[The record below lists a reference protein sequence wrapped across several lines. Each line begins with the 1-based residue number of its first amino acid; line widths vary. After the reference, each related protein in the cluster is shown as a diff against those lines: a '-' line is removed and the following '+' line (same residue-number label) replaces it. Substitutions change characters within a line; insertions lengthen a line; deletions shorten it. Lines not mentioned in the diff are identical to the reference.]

1 MVTDEVNRDLSV
13 AGARGVVKKTLKRKR
28 AVFAGCT
35 SAEEREA
42 AVKGLEEEMEGL
54 FRYYKEVLGTK
65 VEGMELDECG
75 TSTGMIACLLE
86 ESELPLSKLVECVF
100 ERLKGREGVSVTK
113 ASVKS
118 SVVLLGQRIA
128 YGVLNENA
136 DVLEDESASCLWC
149 WETRDMK
156 MLPKS
161 ARTMLKIRRTC
172 RKKIHE
178 RITAVSGFLSALRHP
193 ESDSGSRTDLMRR
206 AEKLCK
212 VLNEADIRL
221 LVDSIMQKNGTELSQ
236 KEAVKEE
243 RLIAKQL
250 EKNKRELEKEKKRMD
265 RETQKEKSLQEKE
278 QKRLQE
284 EAERRREKE
293 EAEIRKQQKRLQD
306 EAEREQRRREKEDAE
321 LKKQLAVKRQAS
333 LMERFLKKRK
343 TDCINQNDQP
353 SADVSS
359 ASSSV
364 VSSQQAPQSIIQSMD
379 NALAQSIEVSTSNLQ
394 KSHMAS
400 WHKLGQSIRSNKNQH
415 WGLRRKPKTE
425 LIKEIKL
432 SSCKNIVCY
441 NDPSDIKLPN
451 SMEDSG
457 VEDSKN
463 TMDADK
469 SICGNQKGRRRK
481 QLLQFDKSFRPAF
494 YGFWPKKSN
503 LIGPRHPFKKDPD
516 LDYDVDSDEEWE
528 EDEPGES
535 LSDCEKD
542 EEDEP
547 LETGNGK
554 AEEEDESEDGFFVP
568 DGYLSDNEGVQDRL
582 ESDSSAEDF
591 VSSSCQLEESEEFCV
606 LFKHQK
612 HLENLTEQALRK
624 NQPLIISNLMHEKA
638 PMLKADD
645 LSGVQKVEQICLQAL
660 SMCLFPGHS
669 QVEISAGDEIQND
682 NMESCTP
689 NSKAHAALKP
699 AETAISDVDL
709 PKFVSAIQAGSQGM
723 SKIVEGLQQ
732 NFPGVSKSLLKT
744 KVRQLSDFVDN
755 RWQVKTEVLGDLGLA
770 PSEKPSADKGS
781 NKRKRTIATFF
792 SKRCLPPPETTTT
805 NTNPN
810 EVSPEAPKKM
820 ARLIDLQPQPCQLC
834 TADEPRTP

>member
-13 AGARGVVKKTLKRKR
+13 AGARGVVKQTLKRKR
-28 AVFAGCT
+28 AEFAGCT

-394 KSHMAS
+394 
-400 WHKLGQSIRSNKNQH
+400 N
-415 WGLRRKPKTE
+415 
-425 LIKEIKL
+425 
-432 SSCKNIVCY
+432 
-441 NDPSDIKLPN
+441 DIKLPN